1 MDHPLYQIEKVL
13 QKGQDNV
20 DDMDNLEAY
29 LEVRAFVCVCTCG
42 DCPPPPPYPC
52 ATFFFSGTYNY
63 ARHSSFFEGED
74 IFATF
79 ALFCSLFC
87 LTNTQACENYSSA
100 ISESNAMAYTSS
112 FGE

>member
-42 DCPPPPPYPC
+42 DWGGGRPRDVLSYRFLEHF
-52 ATFFFSGTYNY
+52 T
-63 ARHSSFFEGED
+63 
-74 IFATF
+74 
-79 ALFCSLFC
+79 
-87 LTNTQACENYSSA
+87 
-100 ISESNAMAYTSS
+100 
-112 FGE
+112 

>member
-42 DCPPPPPYPC
+42 DCPPPPPIHVLLSSLVAPIIMQGIPL
-52 ATFFFSGTYNY
+52 FLKERIFSPLL
-63 ARHSSFFEGED
+63 H
-74 IFATF
+74 
-79 ALFCSLFC
+79 CSAPYFV
-87 LTNTQACENYSSA
+87 
-100 ISESNAMAYTSS
+100 
-112 FGE
+112 